1 MNFWEF
7 DQKIMKEVSPPGWSG
22 TVAAML
28 QKHPEIDNPWALSWY
43 MKNKKGAKSH
53 YKEQPG
59 KESQNPKKAVKKKE
73 KKKKKK

>member
-28 QKHPEIDNPWALSWY
+28 QKHPEIDNPWALSWS
-43 MKNKKGAKSH
+43 MKKKGAKSH